1 MLGFPQTTEFNKRIP
16 KQKFYENLDVSPA
29 LKRVF
34 VEQIKLIHWRNKLAE
49 STLNIAPGQAVTEIA
64 VIEIKLTQPQLDEAV
79 LRQIDK
85 EIPYHILFVLSYGNK
100 VQAWT
105 GYKEAAE
112 SGKKAF
118 KVNKYYHTEWM
129 LEDELILDIEGLNMD
144 AVWDISYDQIE
155 GEYDSTIFTAE
166 KTSASIDKAF
176 KASKHIQ
183 DYVFTDGYAEKSVER
198 RFAEDLDAADEVC
211 VYAKLPRGFH
221 IPTPVG
227 NYSPDWAIAFNE
239 GTVKHIFFI
248 AETKGTMESLS
259 LKPIEKAKISCARK
273 LFNEI
278 STENVKYH
286 DVDSYQH
293 LLDVMKSL

>member
-1 MLGFPQTTEFNKRIP
+1 M
-16 KQKFYENLDVSPA
+16 
-29 LKRVF
+29 F

-49 STLNIAPGQAVTEIA
+49 STLNIAPGQAVTEIE

-144 AVWDISYDQIE
+144 AVWDNFIIQIGGVE
-155 GEYDSTIFTAE
+155 LEQGNDLAE
-166 KTSASIDKAF
+166 QIAVDERK
-176 KASKHIQ
+176 
-183 DYVFTDGYAEKSVER
+183 EKLIKE
-198 RFAEDLDAADEVC
+198 
-211 VYAKLPRGFH
+211 
-221 IPTPVG
+221 
-227 NYSPDWAIAFNE
+227 
-239 GTVKHIFFI
+239 
-248 AETKGTMESLS
+248 
-259 LKPIEKAKISCARK
+259 IEKLEKQARNEKQPNKKFELAQKVKALKEK
-273 LFNEI
+273 LN
-278 STENVKYH
+278 SP
-286 DVDSYQH
+286 
-293 LLDVMKSL
+293 

>member
-16 KQKFYENLDVSPA
+16 KQKFYENIEVSPA

-49 STLNIAPGQAVTEIA
+49 STLNIAPGQAVTEIE

-118 KVNKYYHTEWM
+118 KVNKYYHTDWM

-144 AVWDISYDQIE
+144 AVWDNFIIQVGGVELEQGNDLAEQIE
-155 GEYDSTIFTAE
+155 LDDR
-166 KTSASIDKAF
+166 K
-176 KASKHIQ
+176 IQ
-183 DYVFTDGYAEKSVER
+183 
-198 RFAEDLDAADEVC
+198 L
-211 VYAKLPRGFH
+211 
-221 IPTPVG
+221 
-227 NYSPDWAIAFNE
+227 
-239 GTVKHIFFI
+239 
-248 AETKGTMESLS
+248 TKD
-259 LKPIEKAKISCARK
+259 IEKLEKQAR
-273 LFNEI
+273 
-278 STENVKYH
+278 SENQPNKKFQLASQVKALKK
-286 DVDSYQH
+286 Q
-293 LLDVMKSL
+293 LAELG

>member
-16 KQKFYENLDVSPA
+16 KQKFYENIDVSPA

-49 STLNIAPGQAVTEIA
+49 STLNIAPGQAVTEIE

-144 AVWDISYDQIE
+144 AVWDNFIIQVGGVELEQGNDLAEQIE
-155 GEYDSTIFTAE
+155 
-166 KTSASIDKAF
+166 
-176 KASKHIQ
+176 
-183 DYVFTDGYAEKSVER
+183 
-198 RFAEDLDAADEVC
+198 LDDRKVQ
-211 VYAKLPRGFH
+211 L
-221 IPTPVG
+221 
-227 NYSPDWAIAFNE
+227 
-239 GTVKHIFFI
+239 
-248 AETKGTMESLS
+248 TKD
-259 LKPIEKAKISCARK
+259 IEKLEKQARSEK
-273 LFNEI
+273 QPNKKFQLA
-278 STENVKYH
+278 SQVKALKK
-286 DVDSYQH
+286 Q
-293 LLDVMKSL
+293 LAELG

>member
-16 KQKFYENLDVSPA
+16 KQKFYENIDVSPA

-49 STLNIAPGQAVTEIA
+49 STLNIAPGQAVTEIE

-144 AVWDISYDQIE
+144 AVWDNFIIQVGGVELEQGNDLAEQIE
-155 GEYDSTIFTAE
+155 
-166 KTSASIDKAF
+166 
-176 KASKHIQ
+176 
-183 DYVFTDGYAEKSVER
+183 
-198 RFAEDLDAADEVC
+198 LDDRKVQ
-211 VYAKLPRGFH
+211 L
-221 IPTPVG
+221 
-227 NYSPDWAIAFNE
+227 
-239 GTVKHIFFI
+239 
-248 AETKGTMESLS
+248 TKD
-259 LKPIEKAKISCARK
+259 IEKLEKQARSEK
-273 LFNEI
+273 QPNKKFQLAQQ
-278 STENVKYH
+278 VKALKK
-286 DVDSYQH
+286 Q
-293 LLDVMKSL
+293 LAELG

>member
-16 KQKFYENLDVSPA
+16 KQKFYENIDVSPA

-49 STLNIAPGQAVTEIA
+49 STLNIAPGQAVTEIE
-64 VIEIKLTQPQLDEAV
+64 VIEIKLIQPQLDEAV

-144 AVWDISYDQIE
+144 AVWDNFIIQVGGVELEQGNDLAEQIE
-155 GEYDSTIFTAE
+155 LDDR
-166 KTSASIDKAF
+166 KVQL
-176 KASKHIQ
+176 SK
-183 DYVFTDGYAEKSVER
+183 D
-198 RFAEDLDAADEVC
+198 
-211 VYAKLPRGFH
+211 
-221 IPTPVG
+221 
-227 NYSPDWAIAFNE
+227 
-239 GTVKHIFFI
+239 
-248 AETKGTMESLS
+248 
-259 LKPIEKAKISCARK
+259 IEKLEKQARSEK
-273 LFNEI
+273 QPNKKFQLAQQ
-278 STENVKYH
+278 VKNLKK
-286 DVDSYQH
+286 Q
-293 LLDVMKSL
+293 LAELN

>member
-49 STLNIAPGQAVTEIA
+49 STLNIALGQAVTEIE

-105 GYKEAAE
+105 GHKEAAE

-144 AVWDISYDQIE
+144 AVWDNFIIQIGGVE
-155 GEYDSTIFTAE
+155 LEQGNDLAE
-166 KTSASIDKAF
+166 QIAVDERK
-176 KASKHIQ
+176 
-183 DYVFTDGYAEKSVER
+183 EKLIKE
-198 RFAEDLDAADEVC
+198 
-211 VYAKLPRGFH
+211 
-221 IPTPVG
+221 
-227 NYSPDWAIAFNE
+227 
-239 GTVKHIFFI
+239 
-248 AETKGTMESLS
+248 
-259 LKPIEKAKISCARK
+259 IEKLEKQARNEKQPNKKFELAQKVKALKEK
-273 LFNEI
+273 LN
-278 STENVKYH
+278 SP
-286 DVDSYQH
+286 
-293 LLDVMKSL
+293 

>member
-16 KQKFYENLDVSPA
+16 KQKFYENIDVSPA

-49 STLNIAPGQAVTEIA
+49 STLNIAPGQTVTEIE

-144 AVWDISYDQIE
+144 AVWDNFIIQVGGVELEQGNDLAEQIE
-155 GEYDSTIFTAE
+155 
-166 KTSASIDKAF
+166 
-176 KASKHIQ
+176 
-183 DYVFTDGYAEKSVER
+183 
-198 RFAEDLDAADEVC
+198 LDDRKVQL
-211 VYAKLPRGFH
+211 AK
-221 IPTPVG
+221 
-227 NYSPDWAIAFNE
+227 D
-239 GTVKHIFFI
+239 
-248 AETKGTMESLS
+248 
-259 LKPIEKAKISCARK
+259 IEKLEKQAR
-273 LFNEI
+273 NEKQP
-278 STENVKYH
+278 NKKFQFAQQVKNLKTQLAELY
-286 DVDSYQH
+286 
-293 LLDVMKSL
+293 

>member
-49 STLNIAPGQAVTEIA
+49 STLNIAPGQAVTEIE

-105 GYKEAAE
+105 GYKEVAE

-144 AVWDISYDQIE
+144 AVWDNFIIQVGGVELEQGNDLAEQIE
-155 GEYDSTIFTAE
+155 
-166 KTSASIDKAF
+166 
-176 KASKHIQ
+176 
-183 DYVFTDGYAEKSVER
+183 
-198 RFAEDLDAADEVC
+198 LDDRKVQL
-211 VYAKLPRGFH
+211 AK
-221 IPTPVG
+221 
-227 NYSPDWAIAFNE
+227 D
-239 GTVKHIFFI
+239 
-248 AETKGTMESLS
+248 
-259 LKPIEKAKISCARK
+259 IEKLEKQAR
-273 LFNEI
+273 NEKQPNKKFQLA
-278 STENVKYH
+278 SQVK
-286 DVDSYQH
+286 VLKKQ
-293 LLDVMKSL
+293 LAELG

>member
-49 STLNIAPGQAVTEIA
+49 STLNIAPGQAVTEIE

-112 SGKKAF
+112 TGKKAF

-144 AVWDISYDQIE
+144 AVWDNFIIQVGGVELEQGNDLAEQIE
-155 GEYDSTIFTAE
+155 LN
-166 KTSASIDKAF
+166 
-176 KASKHIQ
+176 
-183 DYVFTDGYAEKSVER
+183 
-198 RFAEDLDAADEVC
+198 DLKV
-211 VYAKLPRGFH
+211 KL
-221 IPTPVG
+221 
-227 NYSPDWAIAFNE
+227 
-239 GTVKHIFFI
+239 
-248 AETKGTMESLS
+248 TKD
-259 LKPIEKAKISCARK
+259 IEKLEKQARSEK
-273 LFNEI
+273 QPNKKFQLAQQ
-278 STENVKYH
+278 VKALKK
-286 DVDSYQH
+286 Q
-293 LLDVMKSL
+293 LAELG